1 MKITLRRLTEIILVV
16 TIIIDSCFLYLAKL
30 PGNLSGFLSPTN
42 KIFEGLF
49 VVFAIILCLLSKRLQ
64 SAARPYMGVFEE
76 ILNCLCAVDFFRYNS
91 NKDKISKWFELGD
104 IYAGSVY
111 DTAIIVYCY

>member
-30 PGNLSGFLSPTN
+30 PGSLSGFLSPTN

-49 VVFAIILCLLSKRLQ
+49 VVFAIILCLLIKRLQ
-64 SAARPYMGVFEE
+64 SVARPYMGHLKKYLTVYVLS
-76 ILNCLCAVDFFRYNS
+76 IFFVTIYDNS
-91 NKDKISKWFELGD
+91 G
-104 IYAGSVY
+104 
-111 DTAIIVYCY
+111 IIN